1 MEPRV
6 MLITGAR
13 KGIGRYLAE
22 YYSTQG
28 YHVVGCSRQDSDFA
42 HANYEHSCLDVAD
55 EGRAQDLFS
64 AIRTNHGRLDVL
76 LNVAG
81 IAAMNHILTTP
92 TSSLHKILD
101 TNVVGT
107 FLFCREG
114 ARLMQKRRY
123 GRIVNFTTV
132 AVPLKLAGESAYAAS
147 KAAVLTL
154 TQVMAKELAD
164 FGITANAVGPN
175 PISTDLIAAVPKP
188 KLDALVNMQAVKR
201 LGALEDVSNVVD
213 FFIKPESGM
222 ITGQVIYLGGIQ

>member
-1 MEPRV
+1 MEDRV

-13 KGIGRYLAE
+13 KGIGRHLAE
-22 YYSTQG
+22 HYTGQG
-28 YHVVGCSRQDSDFA
+28 YRVIGCSRQNSEFT
-42 HANYEHSCLDVAD
+42 HKNYEHSCLDVAD
-55 EGRAQDLFS
+55 EGQAQELFS
-64 AIRTNHGRLDVL
+64 TIRNNHGRLDVL

-81 IAAMNHILTTP
+81 IAAMNHVMTTP
-92 TSSLHKILD
+92 IASFHKILA
-101 TNVVGT
+101 TNVIGT

-114 ARLMQKRRY
+114 AKLMQKRRY

-132 AVPLKLAGESAYAAS
+132 AVPLKLAGEAAYAAS

-154 TQVMAKELAD
+154 TQVMARELAA

-175 PISTDLIAAVPKP
+175 PVSTDLIAAVPKQ
-188 KLDALVNMQAVKR
+188 KLDALVEMQSVKR
-201 LGALEDVSNVVD
+201 LGVFEDVSNVVD